1 MRNPFEPFHLS
12 KPSPR
17 PPLSQLTPP
26 VIPPKEII
34 PEGRQRLTIDLRIR
48 SGASV
53 HLVWGIDAS
62 KKARTEPALNDEY
75 ILTSKSLPE
84 LKQLDMMDVDEEN
97 GQSSG
102 KGKGVAGRPPV
113 DRETKENKLKNL
125 LGFGKKK
132 K

>member
-1 MRNPFEPFHLS
+1 M
-12 KPSPR
+12 
-17 PPLSQLTPP
+17 
-26 VIPPKEII
+26 IPPKEII

-102 KGKGVAGRPPV
+102 KGKGKGVAGRPPV

>member
-17 PPLSQLTPP
+17 SPLSQLTPP

-34 PEGRQRLTIDLRIR
+34 AEGRQRLTIDLRIR

-84 LKQLDMMDVDEEN
+84 LRQPDMMDVDEGNE
-97 GQSSG
+97 QSSG
-102 KGKGVAGRPPV
+102 KGKGVAGRLPV